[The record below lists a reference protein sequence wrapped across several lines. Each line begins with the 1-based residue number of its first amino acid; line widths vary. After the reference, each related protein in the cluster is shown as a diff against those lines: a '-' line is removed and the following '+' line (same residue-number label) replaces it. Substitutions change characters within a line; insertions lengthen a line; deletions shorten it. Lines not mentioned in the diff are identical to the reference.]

1 LPQRYGRGLLDLLP
15 EVDLFLGPA
24 EVPHIVERLREIA
37 AGGARACRTGPSAF
51 LGEEEGPRA
60 ISSAGPSAYV
70 KIAEG
75 CSNRCTY
82 CTIPSIRGPLRSR
95 TISSVARE
103 VQTLVRRGIL
113 EVVLVAQDTT
123 AFGFDRCGKGELPSL
138 LRVLDEIEGLRWI
151 RLMYVHPG
159 RVDEDLLKAF
169 ADSER
174 MVPYLDMPIQHIDAQ
189 VLRRMNRRINP
200 SRLRR
205 TIQEIRQCRPGIH
218 LRTSLMVGFPGE
230 TERAFESLVHF
241 VEEVRFEWMGVF
253 PFSPEEGTPA
263 ASMVPRVPKGVI
275 RERCRRLME
284 VQRGITRESLAR
296 WVGKEVEV
304 LIEGW
309 NDTEGRGVGRTAFQ
323 APEVDGMVFLEG
335 KKGEQFKGIVRAR
348 ITDCLDYDLVG
359 RILDET

>member
-1 LPQRYGRGLLDLLP
+1 
-15 EVDLFLGPA
+15 
-24 EVPHIVERLREIA
+24 
-37 AGGARACRTGPSAF
+37 
-51 LGEEEGPRA
+51 
-60 ISSAGPSAYV
+60 
-70 KIAEG
+70 
-75 CSNRCTY
+75 
-82 CTIPSIRGPLRSR
+82 
-95 TISSVARE
+95 
-103 VQTLVRRGIL
+103 VRRGIL